1 MRRAV
6 IGSIVLTGILVF
18 VAVSVALIGG
28 TAPPVTVKTAVTS
41 GAPGWLGSASANVAQ
56 DVAATITVPANFA
69 GANLLV
75 ALVATDGPDSTPVGS
90 ATSETTAVFGG
101 TSGLTWTRHGHESA
115 RQDWAATGDR
125 LETFGGSAT
134 EVWTTTP
141 PPGWTPHGN
150 VTEIS
155 NHPNSTD
162 DGQVLTIAA
171 FDNGRLGEVNSLDG
185 LANRSEQ
192 VDMSIPAGSCVYAA
206 TFAGKVNANFTP
218 LTQYHEVVQRRQ
230 GDDTAGVLASNSRD
244 LPAGLQA
251 VGYSAPNPGNYWEM
265 TIAVITAA
273 A

>member
-1 MRRAV
+1 MRRTV
-6 IGSIVLTGILVF
+6 IGSIVVAGTLAF
-18 VAVSVALIGG
+18 VAVSVSLIGG
-28 TAPPVTVKTAVTS
+28 SAPPVTVKTAVTS

-56 DVAATITVPANFA
+56 NVPATVTVPASFS

-75 ALVATDGPDSTPVGS
+75 ALVATDGPDSVPVGN

-101 TSGLTWTRHGHESA
+101 TSGLTWTRQGHESS

-125 LETFGGSAT
+125 LETYGGSAT
-134 EVWTTTP
+134 EVWTALP
-141 PPGWTPHGN
+141 PQGWTPHGT

-155 NHPNSTD
+155 NHPNLVD

-171 FDNGRLGEVNSLDG
+171 FNNGRIGDVKTLDG
-185 LANRSEQ
+185 LASRPEQ
-192 VDMSIPAGSCVYAA
+192 QQMSVAAGSSVYAA
-206 TFAGKVNANFTP
+206 TFSGRVNANFTP
-218 LTQYHEVVQRRQ
+218 VHAYHEVVQRRQ
-230 GDDTAGVLASNSRD
+230 GDDTAGVLASDSRD

-273 A
+273 T